1 MNTQFDDL
9 IRNALGARLQAYAPY
24 SRFAVGA
31 AVQCKSAAVFIGSNI
46 ENISYGLTICA
57 ERIAIGSAVAAGQRE
72 FVAIAVVADTIEPIV
87 PCGACRQFLA
97 EFSPDLII
105 VSATVE
111 GDRKVE
117 SLSHLLPDLKRGILK
132 NRSEEH
138 TSELQSRF
146 DLVCRLLLEKKKI
159 ITIMNGFFA
168 FFERPWNMRSIGIGI
183 YITWHVAVS

>member
-9 IRNALGARLQAYAPY
+9 IRNALRARLQPYAPY

-31 AVQCKSAAVFIGSNI
+31 A
-46 ENISYGLTICA
+46 
-57 ERIAIGSAVAAGQRE
+57 AAGQRE

-132 NRSEEH
+132 NVH
-138 TSELQSRF
+138 T
-146 DLVCRLLLEKKKI
+146 
-159 ITIMNGFFA
+159 
-168 FFERPWNMRSIGIGI
+168 P
-183 YITWHVAVS
+183 